1 MNTISKTLSL
11 LSHSFLFFN
20 ISHTNT
26 MTENNQNLHTPI
38 ELILYLYTRLTQL
51 GITTIHGSLFQF
63 SNNLVQATNNVDLNY
78 ARSFNEAHAG

>member
-1 MNTISKTLSL
+1 
-11 LSHSFLFFN
+11 
-20 ISHTNT
+20 